1 MPPDPIAIEDLQY
14 TYQTLLQSGASIE
27 EMNTVRKHL
36 SLVKG
41 GYLAQKAHHIRL
53 HSYLLSDVP
62 NDQAEVIGSGPTVAD
77 SSTYSDALQVLSD
90 FKISQDL
97 PNTVLKYLHQ
107 GAQSL
112 HPETPKPGLNDH
124 PNQNI
129 HLITGSSSMQPFL
142 SSLLE
147 QQGFG
152 VNWASEPIQASVK
165 KETQRI
171 AVEVISVLS
180 GQSKISSRSPQ
191 ALVYHGE
198 SYPQVTGHGKG
209 GRNQELALLLAL
221 SIEGQHPVTILTL
234 ATDGID
240 GPTDAAGAIVSSYT
254 TLHARK
260 QNTLPE
266 PYIQQNDSYH
276 FHERMNTLVKT
287 GPTGNNLMDLC
298 VVLIG

>member
-1 MPPDPIAIEDLQY
+1 
-14 TYQTLLQSGASIE
+14 
-27 EMNTVRKHL
+27 MNTVRKHL

-41 GYLAQKAHHIRL
+41 GYLAQKAHHLRL

-62 NDQAEVIGSGPTVAD
+62 NDQAEVIGSGPTVTD

-90 FKISQDL
+90 FKISQNL
-97 PNTVLKYLHQ
+97 PNTVLNYLYQ

-124 PNQNI
+124 PDQNI

-171 AVEVISVLS
+171 AVEIISVLS
-180 GQSKISSRSPQ
+180 GQSKISSKS
-191 ALVYHGE
+191 
-198 SYPQVTGHGKG
+198 
-209 GRNQELALLLAL
+209 
-221 SIEGQHPVTILTL
+221 
-234 ATDGID
+234 
-240 GPTDAAGAIVSSYT
+240 
-254 TLHARK
+254 
-260 QNTLPE
+260 
-266 PYIQQNDSYH
+266 
-276 FHERMNTLVKT
+276 
-287 GPTGNNLMDLC
+287 PTGTQCTTGNPTRRLPAMEKGDATKNWPFFLHFPSKAN
-298 VVLIG
+298 IP